1 MTKTTFKWPGK
12 LALMAGHCAGMVDLV
27 ALPVWVGTLI
37 AHYKLDPQ
45 QAGALATLF
54 LAAAVAASVLLAP
67 RIARLPGRWIAAG
80 GFAASAFAFLAL
92 SQATSYAVL
101 AVLHALAGAAAG
113 AALSVVHGTIGRSG
127 QPHRLFALAG
137 LALGVFAIAF
147 LASTPA
153 LIQAL
158 GGPVLFKVFAGVMA
172 VAAVIQ
178 AIAFPRTPSGAAAS
192 AKPLGKLPPAV
203 WGGIAGIAC
212 MALLQAMMFS
222 FVERIGVD
230 RFGAAATAGVLIA
243 LGLVNLTPAPLA
255 GWLEHR
261 IAARHVLLAGAVAQ
275 AVVASVIAQSNAF
288 APYAVAT
295 SVFAAVMIFTHTFAF
310 GLLSRLDP
318 SGRAVAATP
327 AMIMVGAAI
336 GPVAG
341 GTLVKLFGYGSLAA
355 AAVVIAAI
363 AVICFLRT
371 REPVAA
377 TASAPAPS
385 PAAA

>member
-1 MTKTTFKWPGK
+1 MTTTPKWPGK

-45 QAGALATLF
+45 LAGALATLF

-67 RIARLPGRWIAAG
+67 RIARLPGRWIATG
-80 GFAASAFAFLAL
+80 GFAVSALAFLAL
-92 SQATSYAVL
+92 SQTTSYAAL

-113 AALSVVHGTIGRSG
+113 SALSVVHGTIGRSG

-137 LALGVFAIAF
+137 FALGVFAIAF

-153 LIQAL
+153 LIQTL

-178 AIAFPRTPSGAAAS
+178 ALAFPTAGTGIAAGPQS
-192 AKPLGKLPPAV
+192 LGKLPPAV
-203 WGGIAGIAC
+203 WGGILGIAC

-222 FVERIGVD
+222 FVERIGAD
-230 RFGAAATAGVLIA
+230 RFGMAATAGVLIA
-243 LGLVNLTPAPLA
+243 LGFVNLTPAVLA
-255 GWLEHR
+255 AWLERH
-261 IAARHVLLAGAVAQ
+261 IAARRVLLGGALAQAAVAC
-275 AVVASVIAQSNAF
+275 VIAQSSAF

-295 SVFAAVMIFTHTFAF
+295 AVFAAVMIFTHTFAF
-310 GLLSRLDP
+310 GLLARLDP

-355 AAVVIAAI
+355 AAVVIAAV
-363 AVICFLRT
+363 AVTCFLRT
-371 REPVAA
+371 REPAPLG
-377 TASAPAPS
+377 APAP
-385 PAAA
+385 AVA